1 MIEKADITPALESN
15 ADPRRIAR
23 ALYWQGWRVTSIAEH
38 LQLKRATVEAWKQ
51 RDDWEKATP
60 IERIESSLE
69 TRLAVLIA
77 KPVKTGGDFKEID
90 LLGRQVERLARV
102 RKYGETGKE
111 SDLNPNIEARNKAP
125 RKEKAARNEFSDEQV
140 ARLHEA
146 FLDCQFDYQKVWYRN
161 GHRRTRN
168 ILKSRQIGATF
179 YFGREAL
186 DDALQTGRNQIFLS
200 ASKAQAHVFRQYI
213 CQFARESADIELTG
227 EPIILPSR
235 SPEIGEAILYFLGTN
250 AKTAQSYH
258 GNFYFDEYFWVSGF
272 RDLQKVASGMAMHKK
287 WRKTYFSTPSSISHP
302 AYTFWSG
309 DHFNRGRAKAD
320 HIHLDI
326 SHTALGRG
334 RLCEDLQWR
343 QIVTVEDALAGGC
356 DLFDIDEL
364 RLEYSAQDYANLL
377 MCQFIDDTASIFP
390 LVELQRCMVDSWEAW
405 ADDFKPLAPRPF
417 GFRPVWVGY
426 DPALSGDSA
435 GLVVVAPPAVPGG
448 KFRVLYRCQFRG
460 MDFEGQAEAI
470 RQITQQYNVEY
481 MSIDTTGIGQG
492 VYQLVKQFY
501 PSAVA
506 LNYSPE
512 IKGRLV
518 LKGLSV
524 IGNGRLEFD
533 AGWTDLAQSFMSI
546 RKTMTASGRKVTYEA
561 SRSEETGHADLA
573 WACLHALDNE
583 PLEGVTA
590 NNTGFMEFS

>member
-1 MIEKADITPALESN
+1 MIETADIAPTLDSN
-15 ADPRRIAR
+15 ADPRRLAR
-23 ALYWQGWRVTSIAEH
+23 ALYWQGWRITSVAEH

-51 RDDWEKATP
+51 RDKWDEAQP
-60 IERIESSLE
+60 VERMESSAE
-69 TRLAVLIA
+69 TRLCALIA
-77 KPVKTGGDFKEID
+77 KPVKTGSDFKEID
-90 LLGRQVERLARV
+90 LLGRMVERFARV

-111 SDLNPNIEARNKAP
+111 SDLNPNIEARNTAP
-125 RKEKAARNEFSDEQV
+125 RKEKVRNDFSDEQI

-146 FLDCQFDYQKVWYRN
+146 FLDCQFGYQKVWYRN
-161 GHRRTRN
+161 GDKRTRN

-179 YFGREAL
+179 YFAREAL
-186 DDALQTGRNQIFLS
+186 DDALQTARNQIFLS
-200 ASKAQAHVFRQYI
+200 ASKAQAHVFKSYI
-213 CQFARESADIELTG
+213 RQFAAEAAEVELTG
-227 EPIILPSR
+227 DPIILPNMA
-235 SPEIGEAILYFLGTN
+235 ELIFLGTN
-250 AKTAQSYH
+250 SRTAQSYH

-272 RDLQKVASGMAMHKK
+272 RQLNKVASGMAMHKK
-287 WRKTYFSTPSSISHP
+287 WRKTYFSTPSSITHE
-302 AYTFWSG
+302 AYTFWTG
-309 DHFNRGRAKAD
+309 EHYNRGRAKAD
-320 HIHLDI
+320 HIHLDVTH
-326 SHTALGRG
+326 SALARG
-334 RLCEDLQWR
+334 RLCEDRQFR
-343 QIVTVEDALAGGC
+343 QIVTVEDAVAGGC

-364 RLEYSAQDYANLL
+364 RLEYSAQEYANLL
-377 MCQFIDDTASIFP
+377 MCQFIDDTASLFP
-390 LVELQRCMVDSWEAW
+390 LVELQRCMVDSWEEW

-417 GFRPVWVGY
+417 GFRGVWVGY

-448 KFRVLYRCQFRG
+448 KFRVLHKQQFRG
-460 MDFEGQAEAI
+460 MDFEAQAEAI
-470 RQITQQYNVEY
+470 HAITKQYTVEY

-501 PSAVA
+501 PGAVA

-524 IGNGRLEFD
+524 ISKGRLEFD
-533 AGWTDLAQSFMSI
+533 AGWTDLAQSFMAI
-546 RKTMTASGRKVTYEA
+546 RKTMTPSGRKVTYEA